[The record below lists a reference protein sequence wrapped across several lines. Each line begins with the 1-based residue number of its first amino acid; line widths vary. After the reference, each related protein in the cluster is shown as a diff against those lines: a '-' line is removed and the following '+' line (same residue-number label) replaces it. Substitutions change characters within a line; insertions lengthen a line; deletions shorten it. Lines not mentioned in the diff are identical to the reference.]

1 MRLLRANCRRRSSR
15 AFDSWFSDSD
25 PSVWIIQQLNIEA
38 AVNVAGEPEQI
49 SRALGA
55 EIARC
60 LSAALQEGNQDNVR
74 HFRNRAEYLAS
85 FLSDLAS
92 GSAWNQWYY
101 ESFGGLKPL
110 PVPAALRT
118 AVCNDVATGKMA
130 LSLLS
135 AVELQQVLNE
145 LTPQDARRILERFA
159 EDETAVE
166 EALCREAVA
175 EAMAGNLVG
184 LTKLADE
191 SRRALYLFIVADGEN
206 NPSWRCVAARRRGC
220 RGEAHG
226 SLIRNI
232 RSRDSEAD
240 RGVRAQRIAVSVVDG
255 LGRSDGCRPADHRIR
270 GDFFTSAAPG

>member
-1 MRLLRANCRRRSSR
+1 METSRLEIGCAAIKYLVPARASSAPAGEGSARCALLPANCRRRWLAPST
-15 AFDSWFSDSD
+15 SWFSDSD

-55 EIARC
+55 QIARC
-60 LSAALQEGNQDNVR
+60 LSAVLQEGNQDNVR

-166 EALCREAVA
+166 EA
-175 EAMAGNLVG
+175 
-184 LTKLADE
+184 
-191 SRRALYLFIVADGEN
+191 AL
-206 NPSWRCVAARRRGC
+206 P
-220 RGEAHG
+220 G
-226 SLIRNI
+226 S
-232 RSRDSEAD
+232 
-240 RGVRAQRIAVSVVDG
+240 G
-255 LGRSDGCRPADHRIR
+255 GRSDGGKSGWFDQA
-270 GDFFTSAAPG
+270 GG